1 MDTEEHTFSDEED
14 YNSDLDNYDEEN
26 KEDKKKEKEK
36 KVKSRDAD
44 DDDEGED
51 EDNENED
58 NTEAAGNDKEIGY
71 DEEDDADGDMG
82 ADDEEDG
89 DAEGYEE
96 DIILEEETPDD
107 LIEYIVKEEDRITS
121 DCLSKYE
128 IIELISIRATQISK
142 GDYPFTDVKNLR
154 DPISMAK
161 KEIYDNRCPLLV
173 KRGIGNNKFEVW
185 NPNLMFKP
193 KI

>member
-14 YNSDLDNYDEEN
+14 YNSDIDTYEDDN
-26 KEDKKKEKEK
+26 DKKEVK
-36 KVKSRDAD
+36 KVEKNKKSKDNDDEDEDEDVVDDADNEAD
-44 DDDEGED
+44 DDHVIDKD
-51 EDNENED
+51 EDD
-58 NTEAAGNDKEIGY
+58 DDDII
-71 DEEDDADGDMG
+71 EDD
-82 ADDEEDG
+82 DDDVELDV
-89 DAEGYEE
+89 
-96 DIILEEETPDD
+96 ETPDD

-121 DCLSKYE
+121 DYLSKYE
-128 IIELISIRATQISK
+128 MIELINIRATQISK